1 MNKLNKN
8 NDLYFLYKDFLT
20 KNQQEIYEMYY
31 FEDMSIVEIGEI
43 KNKTKTAIFK
53 TINTIDNKLY
63 KIEKNIKLN
72 AKKQALSNKVNKLN
86 ISNKEKK
93 EILDIFE

>member
-8 NDLYFLYKDFLT
+8 NDLYFLYKDFLS

-53 TINTIDNKLY
+53 AINSIDNKLY

-72 AKKQALSNKVNKLN
+72 AKKQVLNDKINKLN
-86 ISNKEKK
+86 ISNREKK

>member
-63 KIEKNIKLN
+63 KREKNIKLN